1 MVSAPQLAPTRRRVG
16 GRAVAEVRALPPPV
30 GSRLLWAVLTTL
42 LIATTV
48 LIMRYPDAVPWALYL
63 PIVTYSGVHNSIREH
78 AVLVL
83 EALACFSV
91 SWWYLRDIR
100 HDALGA
106 LIAMMLVAA
115 ITMWRAQARDRV
127 GVAGVAGERMLVDLR
142 ARLKA
147 HGALPVLPPGW
158 KAELSVR
165 SAYGN
170 RFSGDFF
177 VTHRSGS
184 ERIDVVLVDVSGK
197 GLEAGAR
204 SLMMAGALKA
214 LVSAVPS
221 DRFMSAANDYLLQQN
236 WVEGFATAVH
246 LTVDLR
252 TGGYAVYSAGHPP
265 ILAFHAGAG
274 MWEQVEEQGGPALGV
289 IPGANYPGVTGHMEP
304 GDALLLYSDGLIED
318 RAHPIDAGID
328 RLKSRAEEHV
338 VAGFVGATSALCRE
352 ADRADDRAAFLIW
365 RP

>member
-30 GSRLLWAVLTTL
+30 GRRLLWVVLTTL
-42 LIATTV
+42 LVVVTV
-48 LIMRYPDAVPWALYL
+48 LIMRYPNTVPWALYL

-83 EALACFSV
+83 EALLCFSV
-91 SWWYLRDIR
+91 SWWYLSDIR
-100 HDALGA
+100 GDALGA
-106 LIAMMLVAA
+106 LIAMILVAA
-115 ITMWRAQARDRV
+115 ITMWRAQARERV
-127 GVAGVAGERMLVDLR
+127 GVAGVAGERMLLDLR

-147 HGALPVLPPGW
+147 HGALPVLPAGW

-204 SLMMAGALKA
+204 SLMMAGAFKGLVGA
-214 LVSAVPS
+214 LPT
-221 DRFMSAANDYLLQQN
+221 DRFLSAANDYLLQQN
-236 WVEGFATAVH
+236 WAEGFATAVH
-246 LTVDLR
+246 LSVDLR
-252 TGGYAVYSAGHPP
+252 TGAYAVYSAGHPP
-265 ILAFHAGAG
+265 ILAFRAGAG
-274 MWEQVEEQGGPALGV
+274 TWGAVEEIGGPALGV
-289 IPGANYPGVTGHMEP
+289 IPGADYPGVTGHLEP

-318 RAHPIDAGID
+318 RAQPIDAGID
-328 RLKSRAEEHV
+328 WLKSKAEGHV
-338 VAGFVGATSALCRE
+338 VTGFVGATSALCRV
-352 ADRADDRAAFLIW
+352 AGRTDDRAAFLIW
-365 RP
+365 RT